1 MAQRPS
7 KLPGGLARVDRDG
20 VVLVERRSNSVAFG
34 FTERT
39 GGVSEEP
46 FSSLNLGSHVGDD
59 PFAVEENRRRALDAL
74 GVAPEDADNLLVP
87 NQVHGDRVVVVEE
100 AGADYLEGV
109 REQLAE
115 GADAV
120 VCCVAHVP
128 VMLCFA
134 DCVPVVITCERGFAI
149 AHSGWKGTYARIA
162 GKTVRELARVTGCAP
177 SEMKAFIG
185 PHILGD
191 EYEVSQ
197 DLITTFSLQFDNIG
211 GSGSRL
217 LDLSCAIRQSL
228 EEDGVLPCEIYDP
241 GLSTMR
247 LGDRFFSYRREDGTC
262 GRHAA
267 VGVML

>member
-1 MAQRPS
+1 MAA
-7 KLPGGLARVDRDG
+7 KLVTLPGGLQRVDHDG
-20 VVLVERRSNSVAFG
+20 VVLVERRDTRVAFG

-39 GGVSEEP
+39 GGVSDEP
-46 FSSLNLGSHVGDD
+46 YASLNLGSHVGDD

-87 NQVHGDRVVVVEE
+87 NQVHGDHVVTVRES
-100 AGADYLEGV
+100 GADYLESV
-109 REQLAE
+109 REELSE
-115 GADAV
+115 GADAI
-120 VCCVAHVP
+120 VCCVPHVP

-134 DCVPVVITCERGFAI
+134 DCVPVVITCSGGFAI
-149 AHSGWKGTYARIA
+149 AHSGWKGTLAGIS
-162 GKTVRELARVTGCAP
+162 GKTVRALAEATGVAP
-177 SEMKAFIG
+177 REMKAFIG

-197 DLITTFSLQFDNIG
+197 DLVKTFSLQFANID

-247 LGDRFFSYRREDGTC
+247 LGDRFYSYRREAGTC

>member
-1 MAQRPS
+1 MAEL
-7 KLPGGLARVDRDG
+7 KGLTRVTHDG
-20 VVLVERRSNSVAFG
+20 ITLVERRDEHVAFA

-39 GGVSEEP
+39 GGVSEP
-46 FSSLNLGSHVGDD
+46 PYASLNLGSHVGDD
-59 PFAVEENRRRALDAL
+59 LFAVQENRRRALDAL
-74 GVAPEDADNLLVP
+74 GVSLEDADSLLVP
-87 NQVHGDRVVVVEE
+87 NQVHGDNVVCVMEN
-100 AGADYLEGV
+100 GADYLETV

-120 VCCVAHVP
+120 VCCVPHVP

-134 DCVPVVITCERGFAI
+134 DCTPVVITCGAGFAI
-149 AHSGWKGTYARIA
+149 AHSGWKGTLAKIA
-162 GKTVRELARVTGCAP
+162 GKTARALSEQTGVAT

-197 DLITTFSLQFDNIG
+197 DLMDTFSLQFDNIDTYG
-211 GSGSRL
+211 PRM
-217 LDLSCAIRQSL
+217 LDMSQAIRQSL
-228 EEDGVLPCEIYDP
+228 EEDGVLPCEIYDS

-247 LGDRFFSYRREDGTC
+247 LGDRFFSYRREAGTC

-267 VGVML
+267 LGIML